1 MVAVLGR
8 RLPGAWPP
16 SATGR
21 GRGPPET
28 SYCEAMTQ
36 DTVGGYG
43 VERSGTEP
51 PGSLLSGTAEEIPDQ
66 VGDDEEVTSLHR
78 PGLIL
83 LDIGDDSLNVKGDD
97 SLLALL

>member
-51 PGSLLSGTAEEIPDQ
+51 PGSRLPGTAVEIPDQ
-66 VGDDEEVTSLHR
+66 VGDDEEVTLFHR
-78 PGLIL
+78 SGLIL
-83 LDIGDDSLNVKGDD
+83 LDICDDSLNVKGDNGF
-97 SLLALL
+97 LALL